1 VVPRRLYHHQAS
13 VHVASPIPKRQR
25 SLDCVYALAL
35 PELTLASIFIPVLLT
50 VASATHWQ
58 HECVVWLLRHTR
70 WPLTNRAICE
80 PDVRGF
86 RLDIVSATD
95 AWKLA
100 NERQVLLIAFARVL
114 KSQGH

>member
-1 VVPRRLYHHQAS
+1 
-13 VHVASPIPKRQR
+13 VA
-25 SLDCVYALAL
+25 A
-35 PELTLASIFIPVLLT
+35 
-50 VASATHWQ
+50 ATHWQ
-58 HECVVWLLRHTR
+58 HECVVRFLSHSRLAFA
-70 WPLTNRAICE
+70 NRAICE

-86 RLDIVSATD
+86 RLDIVPATD